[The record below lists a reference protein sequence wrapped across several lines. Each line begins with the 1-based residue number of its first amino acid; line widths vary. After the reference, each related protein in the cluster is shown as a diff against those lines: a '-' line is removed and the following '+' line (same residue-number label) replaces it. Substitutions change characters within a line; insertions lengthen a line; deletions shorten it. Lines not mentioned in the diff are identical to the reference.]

1 VKQND
6 LADSIVRF
14 LDNPTEQFIIPNYQR
29 RYAWENKQVLD
40 LFYDIHFLN
49 IDQTHLLNMTIVI
62 PSEVGRG
69 ISETQIVDGQQRI
82 TTLMLLIKVLSE
94 KYKSFNK
101 EVEYNHLQDMEK
113 CLYAQRQSD
122 KKIKL
127 KLGELDRKDFKNII
141 EEVASPDDNGNTKL
155 RNAYFLLKN
164 ELKDFSHSEV
174 LEFWEKLQNQIKII
188 RYSFKNSGDAY
199 KLFEITNNRGL
210 ELTKTDIIKNFILG
224 HIAIIVEKPNE
235 EDKRINNV
243 LKKWQEII
251 INLDGIK
258 KDEFFRHFL
267 MGRTCKKIPFS
278 RLIEKF
284 KDYYFLNVKDV
295 ELLTEFQRY
304 KDKHN
309 ILGSTQRKPIE
320 KFLDDLIF
328 SSKVYRRIAFNGF
341 DNNDLNKEIENL
353 NKIEATP
360 AYTFLL
366 FLFTNMNVKDDE
378 KNIIKV
384 LKALQIFQ
392 IRRHICN
399 FPPTGEMDEIYSK
412 LCVENLG
419 EIAQRIKT
427 ILKKK
432 SRNDVDFSEKF
443 TTYTFSVKR
452 AKYVLG
458 EIENFLKPAKEK
470 IINWDK
476 VHLEHIMPQTIKSK
490 NSAKLGEWEKYLG
503 ENDTKKH
510 RVYLNKIGNL
520 TLLWEKLN
528 REAQNKLFETK
539 QKDHYS
545 NSQIELNKKLCNSDK
560 HKEHKIKDIISRSEW
575 LAEKAVE
582 IWKF

>member
-1 VKQND
+1 MQKND

-14 LDNPTEQFIIPNYQR
+14 LDYPTEQFIIPNYQR

-69 ISETQIVDGQQRI
+69 FSETQIVDGQQRI

-101 EVEYNHLQDMEK
+101 EVGYDHLQDMQK
-113 CLYAQRQSD
+113 CLYAQRQCD

-174 LEFWEKLQNQIKII
+174 LEFWQKLQNQIKII
-188 RYSFKNSGDAY
+188 RYSFKNSGEAY

-210 ELTKTDIIKNFILG
+210 DLTKTDIIKNFVLG

-304 KDKHN
+304 KYKHN
-309 ILGSTQRKPIE
+309 ILKSTQRKPIE
-320 KFLDDLIF
+320 KFLDDLII
-328 SSKVYRRIAFNGF
+328 SSKVYRQIVFNGF
-341 DNNDLNKEIENL
+341 ENNDLNKEIENL

-366 FLFTNMNVKDDE
+366 FLFTKIEKDVNQ
-378 KNIIKV
+378 KIVVVIKV
-384 LKALQIFQ
+384 LQTFMV
-392 IRRHICN
+392 RRHICKYQ
-399 FPPTGEMDEIYSK
+399 TGELDDIFSK
-412 LCVENLG
+412 LCDVNTNQIDLNVREKLQKDLPDN
-419 EIAQRIKT
+419 
-427 ILKKK
+427 KKFEEMFPEHDYK
-432 SRNDVDFSEKF
+432 GKVN
-443 TTYTFSVKR
+443 R
-452 AKYVLG
+452 AKYIL
-458 EIENFLKPAKEK
+458 EQIEYKINPPAETK
-470 IINWDK
+470 IDWDK
-476 VHLEHIMPQTIKSK
+476 VHLEHIVPQKITTKTSK
-490 NSAKLGEWEKYLG
+490 YEFGDWEKYLG
-503 ENDTKKH
+503 KEAEKH
-510 RVYLNKIGNL
+510 GEFLNKIGNL
-520 TLLWEKLN
+520 TLLHDKLN
-528 REAQNKLFETK
+528 INA
-539 QKDHYS
+539 S
-545 NSQIELNKKLCNSDK
+545 NNPFKEKKINYKASKIELT
-560 HKEHKIKDIISRSEW
+560 KELNAYRFFKIKNINSRSCV
-575 LAEKAVE
+575 LAKRALE
-582 IWKF
+582 IWRF